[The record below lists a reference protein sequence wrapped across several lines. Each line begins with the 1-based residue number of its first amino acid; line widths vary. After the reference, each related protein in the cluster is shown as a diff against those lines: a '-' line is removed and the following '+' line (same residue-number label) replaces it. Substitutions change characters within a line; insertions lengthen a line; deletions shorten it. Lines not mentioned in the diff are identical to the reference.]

1 MTLRVAVA
9 LMFAQ
14 AVSLALL
21 AVFLIA
27 ALGRDDTGAV
37 VLDALLPFEIL
48 AWVVVVVLILLG
60 WQLIRLRRWARGPAL
75 ALELLFVPLAYY
87 VIGLR
92 PVGIVV
98 MVSALACVGL
108 LIARASRTAL
118 GIRS

>member
-1 MTLRVAVA
+1 MTLRGAVA

-27 ALGRDDTGAV
+27 ALGRDDTGQV

-48 AWVVVVVLILLG
+48 AWVVVVVLVLLG

-92 PVGIVV
+92 VVGIVV

-108 LIARASRTAL
+108 LITRASRTAL